1 VESREARGA
10 RGTRKKR
17 EKCKKGREWNKENK
31 RCQKK
36 NNRRTE
42 KRGRAKKNKKI
53 TEKQCEKRGGE
64 WNKKAKECESRKKGR
79 GKKERKLARNAKDCK
94 GKKWEWNKKT
104 EKCEKRKRKQLKK
117 LKRRRPM
124 AKSSERAS
132 TVNLTCLTTAIQ
144 LLKFQKD
151 NVNNFLA
158 RQTRQLKQN
167 ALTTKKQGKKGEFA
181 EPAARLIQAGGGNKS
196 NLTCGGSTTS
206 AGAKQLLNLTNLL
219 DGCSAAIKDACTP
232 PSGINQTFMKEC
244 FDKSKGFNTTLSG
257 CVSTAMSGSD
267 PCSCFTDAKLVGA
280 MTNLKPC
287 KGKDEAKLA
296 AKARTKC
303 LTQMRACNGYVEQ
316 AGRLQYTC
324 KYTADDLKKTL
335 GQITANNATVAAA
348 MAKVKALTGVEASD
362 GSSNSSRRAR
372 EAEVHEDNIAPMDA
386 VQQLMSFQGRHLGKR
401 EIRTKRATYTCASMT
416 TAVQTCT
423 TAVSSTPSGSTVIS
437 SCTIETTQTSI
448 TCTDDEKTALQTIS
462 NTLLVAQRI
471 FTAFSISILSE
482 LSESA
487 GATPSS
493 SELASLV
500 NEITTGTST
509 KAASSRNRN
518 MLRQMVLDKMKN

>member
-1 VESREARGA
+1 
-10 RGTRKKR
+10 
-17 EKCKKGREWNKENK
+17 
-31 RCQKK
+31 
-36 NNRRTE
+36 
-42 KRGRAKKNKKI
+42 
-53 TEKQCEKRGGE
+53 
-64 WNKKAKECESRKKGR
+64 
-79 GKKERKLARNAKDCK
+79 
-94 GKKWEWNKKT
+94 
-104 EKCEKRKRKQLKK
+104 
-117 LKRRRPM
+117 M
-124 AKSSERAS
+124 
-132 TVNLTCLTTAIQ
+132 
-144 LLKFQKD
+144 
-151 NVNNFLA
+151 
-158 RQTRQLKQN
+158 
-167 ALTTKKQGKKGEFA
+167 KQGKKGEFA

-219 DGCSAAIKDACTP
+219 DGCSAAIKGACTP

-296 AKARTKC
+296 AKARTAC
-303 LTQMRACNGYVEQ
+303 LTQMRACNSYVEL

-324 KYTADDLKKTL
+324 KYTEDDLKKTL
-335 GQITANNATVAAA
+335 AQITANNATVAAA
-348 MAKVKALTGVEASD
+348 MAKVKALTGVEATDNSS
-362 GSSNSSRRAR
+362 SSNSSRRAR
-372 EAEVHEDNIAPMDA
+372 EASHEEMAPMDA
-386 VQQLMSFQGRHLGKR
+386 VQQLMGVQGRHLGKR
-401 EIRTKRATYTCASMT
+401 EIRTKRAVYTCASMT

-423 TAVSSTPSGSTVIS
+423 TAVSDTPSGSTVIS

-448 TCTDDEKTALQTIS
+448 TCTTEEKTALQTVS

-471 FTAFSISILSE
+471 FTAFAVSILSE

-487 GATPSS
+487 GATPSTT
-493 SELASLV
+493 EIASLAAAATGD
-500 NEITTGTST
+500 TTT